1 MKNKLGKLLVAFM
14 ALAFVLT
21 IIPVTTFAAWSLPPQ
36 AVSSPDLRM
45 GLVSDCH
52 IRGTDNSVFTRAL
65 TPFKQMGGVEA
76 IGIVGDLVYT
86 ASGVESLEQREALYT
101 NALNGFNSVFP

>member
-1 MKNKLGKLLVAFM
+1 M
-14 ALAFVLT
+14 
-21 IIPVTTFAAWSLPPQ
+21 PPQ

-101 NALNGFNSVFP
+101 NALNGFNSVFPSNAQAAQHILKRKSGLKMHLKY